1 MWNWDTAKVLVGAFS
16 VIVKSLRTIV
26 WSSTRHLAPRL
37 TPRWSIIA
45 AAIYG
50 GRHTPQPTLVTN
62 NSYTQSLC
70 RETLSPHSPSRSHTS
85 NRPIYTIVSIV
96 RWTTNNF
103 TSNTMQCGWSSMTK
117 EIKEAHGFLF
127 SINFTFYTTTTSPSF
142 CPGMASMASQVD
154 TAPTKHRQIQIYLK
168 NI

>member
-1 MWNWDTAKVLVGAFS
+1 M
-16 VIVKSLRTIV
+16 IVRSSRTFV
-26 WSSTRHLAPRL
+26 WSFTRHLAPRL

-70 RETLSPHSPSRSHTS
+70 RETLSPHSPSRFHTS
-85 NRPIYTIVSIV
+85 NADLWLVTGVHLESV
-96 RWTTNNF
+96 VWAT
-103 TSNTMQCGWSSMTK
+103 QCGWSSMKK

>member
-1 MWNWDTAKVLVGAFS
+1 MAAIRHPLVGAFS

-70 RETLSPHSPSRSHTS
+70 RQTLSPHSPSRFHTS
-85 NRPIYTIVSIV
+85 NADTCEKCLSRIRRKMV
-96 RWTTNNF
+96 RWTRNTNNEKHNVDGPAWQRRSRKHMGSFSASISLF
-103 TSNTMQCGWSSMTK
+103 TQ
-117 EIKEAHGFLF
+117 
-127 SINFTFYTTTTSPSF
+127 PQ
-142 CPGMASMASQVD
+142 QVPVF
-154 TAPTKHRQIQIYLK
+154 APEWHPWHLK
-168 NI
+168 WTPHQQSTDKSKYI